1 MAEEREGQVG
11 SGDRYIDS
19 LMRKASDLVKVRN
32 GYFGTDKH
40 GFKKRHGGLRDG
52 DGLICRKAILK
63 YRHGLFAQGFIV
75 HRLFFST
82 SPVLSC

>member
-1 MAEEREGQVG
+1 MRNDEEYCYIAAPSAMAEERLGQGTG

-40 GFKKRHGGLRDG
+40 GF
-52 DGLICRKAILK
+52 
-63 YRHGLFAQGFIV
+63 
-75 HRLFFST
+75 
-82 SPVLSC
+82 